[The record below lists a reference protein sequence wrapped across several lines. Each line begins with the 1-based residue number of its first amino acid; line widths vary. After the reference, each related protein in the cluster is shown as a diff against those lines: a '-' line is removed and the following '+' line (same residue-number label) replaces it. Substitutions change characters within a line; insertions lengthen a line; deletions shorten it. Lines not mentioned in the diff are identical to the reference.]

1 MTAPPQTLGS
11 LVRKL
16 IEELREG
23 VAARFKTRDGRE
35 LARWYVLDVCDAR
48 EFSARVSPGGY
59 VIIDVVGCES
69 RHRIY
74 AVLDGSE
81 LRLRRVRS
89 YARR

>member
-1 MTAPPQTLGS
+1 MTSPQTLGS
-11 LVRKL
+11 MIRKL
-16 IEELREG
+16 LEELREG
-23 VAARFKTRDGRE
+23 VAVTFKTRDGRE

-48 EFSARVSPGGY
+48 EFSARVTPGGY

-74 AVLDGSE
+74 AVLRDGQ
-81 LRLRRVRS
+81 LGLRRVRS